1 MNNATVSAA
10 RRARYGA
17 AMITALVQA
26 GHGTDALAVTLSAL
40 VSAVAEGLVG
50 DAVVLSRDDDA
61 DARRI
66 ADALGARFV
75 RLEGSEDPWR
85 RGAALAKRDWILCL
99 DAGDVPA
106 EGWIRAVE
114 RFIAVSPPDRRH
126 GRLPRRPGTWT
137 EAVSLR
143 WRALVA
149 GGAVRSGDVVR
160 RGALLDGGRPARP
173 VRIAASV
180 ERDPVFG

>member
-1 MNNATVSAA
+1 
-10 RRARYGA
+10 
-17 AMITALVQA
+17 MITALIRA
-26 GHGTDALAVTLSAL
+26 GHGVDALAVTLSAL

-50 DAVVLSRDDDA
+50 DAVVLAAPGDQEA
-61 DARRI
+61 MRI
-66 ADALGARFV
+66 ADALGATF
-75 RLEGSEDPWR
+75 LPLAAGEDPWR
-85 RGAALAKRDWILCL
+85 RGARVAKRDWVLCL
-99 DAGDVPA
+99 DAGDVPS

-126 GRLPRRPGTWT
+126 GRLPRRAGTWT

-160 RGALLDGGRPARP
+160 RGALLDGGRLARP